1 MMERIDRSVL
11 AGLSES
17 VGEDFL
23 GELIDT
29 FLEEAPGMFDEMK
42 RALSDG
48 DADTFRRAAHSL
60 KTNAN
65 TFGAMELAEQAK
77 ELEYMAR
84 ENELDIGNRL
94 QVLKETYENAA
105 KELKSLG

>member
-1 MMERIDRSVL
+1 MTEIIDRLVL
-11 AGLSES
+11 NTLSES

-29 FLEEAPGMFDEMK
+29 FAEEAPGMFSDMQQ
-42 RALSDG
+42 ALQSG
-48 DADTFRRAAHSL
+48 DVDRFRRAAHSL

-65 TFGAMELAEQAK
+65 TFGANELAEKAK

-84 ENELDIGNRL
+84 EGNL
-94 QVLKETYENAA
+94 EVGNKLKELHNAYDKA
-105 KELKSLG
+105 LIELRSVA